1 MLPGLLK
8 NYKELLNQM
17 SMLLNLM
24 YFKKRNKFIPPAK
37 KKPPTKPKSH
47 LKNKLSMMMT
57 GHLL

>member
-37 KKPPTKPKSH
+37 KKATNETKIS
-47 LKNKLSMMMT
+47 LEE
-57 GHLL
+57 